1 MEAVGVSGSCMQIS
15 VSKKH
20 ILEVT
25 VMQTGVRRV
34 VLVGTGFV
42 GMSFAYSMLNQGGIK
57 WISGLEHM
65 KTAKLQML

>member
-42 GMSFAYSMLNQGGIK
+42 GMSFAY
-57 WISGLEHM
+57 
-65 KTAKLQML
+65 